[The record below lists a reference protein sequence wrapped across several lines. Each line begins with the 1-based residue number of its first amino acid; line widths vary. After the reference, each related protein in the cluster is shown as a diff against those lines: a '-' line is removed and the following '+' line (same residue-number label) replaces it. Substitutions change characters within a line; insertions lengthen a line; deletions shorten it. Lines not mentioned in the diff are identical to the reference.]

1 MVRSWPPHAQRN
13 VSAPKCTELTLKRL
27 DTSLACLCDRS
38 DAGSPA
44 TTLVDSPA
52 WHFDDT
58 IVTDFGPAALDD
70 EVEIVECADCRKP
83 VLRDALRFHQ
93 QNCKLARDIASG
105 RISPSILEG
114 DPKKRRMMEGKLP
127 AARDTHRSCFTDG
140 PFFTAML
147 ADDDESILG
156 DDTGIP
162 LTKKQKKEKRL
173 AEEKRKGGRKNKG
186 PIDVDKQCGVINDK
200 GLPCSRSLTCKS
212 HSMGAKRAVEGRS
225 APYDTLLFE
234 WQKAT
239 NPSFVAKLEEKEKA
253 IAAAK
258 AAAAAAPPKEK
269 KKKGVK
275 DGKAKSGAAGA
286 GAAGAGPA
294 GTAGG
299 AAAFIEDD
307 DKDMFDAGA
316 DEDQMEQEL
325 MAVLG
330 SVAHAAS
337 RDRTMPLPLATRSFV
352 GSYTSRAKRMRNL
365 RELLREG
372 LAPGGGAYGINGYAT
387 WNNFRPGTY
396 PPNSTAKKGVAMGA

>member
-1 MVRSWPPHAQRN
+1 MFTSPTKVVLTFWPPSH
-13 VSAPKCTELTLKRL
+13 
-27 DTSLACLCDRS
+27 LA
-38 DAGSPA
+38 
-44 TTLVDSPA
+44 
-52 WHFDDT
+52 F
-58 IVTDFGPAALDD
+58 AL
-70 EVEIVECADCRKP
+70 
-83 VLRDALRFHQ
+83 AL
-93 QNCKLARDIASG
+93 A
-105 RISPSILEG
+105 
-114 DPKKRRMMEGKLP
+114 
-127 AARDTHRSCFTDG
+127 
-140 PFFTAML
+140 

-156 DDTGIP
+156 DETGTP

-173 AEEKRKGGRKNKG
+173 AEEKKKGGRKNKG

-269 KKKGVK
+269 KKKSAK
-275 DGKAKSGAAGA
+275 DGKTKGGAGGAGA
-286 GAAGAGPA
+286 GGSGGI

-299 AAAFIEDD
+299 VNGASGSGGIFIEDD
-307 DKDMFDAGA
+307 DMNMFDAGA
-316 DEDQMEQEL
+316 DEDQMDQEL
-325 MAVLG
+325 VSILG
-330 SVAHAAS
+330 SIAHAAS
-337 RDRTMPLPLATRSFV
+337 RDRTTPLPLATRSFA

-387 WNNFRPGTY
+387 WNHHHRPLSY
-396 PPNSTAKKGVAMGA
+396 PPAGNSGSKKGVATGA

>member
-1 MVRSWPPHAQRN
+1 MDA
-13 VSAPKCTELTLKRL
+13 SAPTHPSWAEIEEAT
-27 DTSLACLCDRS
+27 RS
-38 DAGSPA
+38 DAGSPS

-70 EVEIVECADCRKP
+70 EVEIVECADCHKP
-83 VLRDALRFHQ
+83 VLRDALSFHQ

-114 DPKKRRMMEGKLP
+114 DPKKRRMME
-127 AARDTHRSCFTDG
+127 
-140 PFFTAML
+140 
-147 ADDDESILG
+147 DDDESIMG
-156 DDTGIP
+156 DDSGIP
-162 LTKKQKKEKRL
+162 LTKKQKKEARL

-269 KKKGVK
+269 KKKNVK
-275 DGKAKSGAAGA
+275 DAKTKGGAAGA
-286 GAAGAGPA
+286 GAAGAGVS

-307 DKDMFDAGA
+307 DMDMFDAGA

-330 SVAHAAS
+330 SVAHSAS

-387 WNNFRPGTY
+387 WNNFRPATY
-396 PPNSTAKKGVAMGA
+396 PPNSAAKKGVATGA

>member
-1 MVRSWPPHAQRN
+1 MMNTQN
-13 VSAPKCTELTLKRL
+13 EAPTWADIEEAT
-27 DTSLACLCDRS
+27 RS
-38 DAGSPA
+38 DAESPS

-52 WHFDDT
+52 WHYDDT
-58 IVTDFGPAALDD
+58 VVTDFGPAALDD
-70 EVEIVECADCRKP
+70 EVQIVECSDCSKP
-83 VLRDALRFHQ
+83 VLKDALSFHL

-105 RISPSILEG
+105 RVSPSILEG
-114 DPKKRRMMEGKLP
+114 DLRKRRMME
-127 AARDTHRSCFTDG
+127 
-140 PFFTAML
+140 
-147 ADDDESILG
+147 DDDESILG
-156 DDTGIP
+156 DDTGTP

-173 AEEKRKGGRKNKG
+173 AEEKKKGGRKNKG

-269 KKKGVK
+269 KKKTQK
-275 DGKAKSGAAGA
+275 DGKSKTSSGGGTGAGSGGAAG
-286 GAAGAGPA
+286 GAGAGRP
-294 GTAGG
+294 
-299 AAAFIEDD
+299 FVEHDD
-307 DKDMFDAGA
+307 MDMFDAGA
-316 DEDQMEQEL
+316 DEDQMDQEL
-325 MAVLG
+325 ISVLG
-330 SVAHAAS
+330 AIANAAAK
-337 RDRTMPLPLATRSFV
+337 DRTTPLPLATRSFA

-387 WNNFRPGTY
+387 WSNHHHRAGHYGPAGAA
-396 PPNSTAKKGVAMGA
+396 SGASKKGLATGA